1 VVKQLGVTRVALS
14 RVIKGHGA
22 AIVAPSRGPWG
33 LVRLNKA
40 AKGLGIRAVFL
51 NQETSAR

>member
-1 VVKQLGVTRVALS
+1 VTRVALS